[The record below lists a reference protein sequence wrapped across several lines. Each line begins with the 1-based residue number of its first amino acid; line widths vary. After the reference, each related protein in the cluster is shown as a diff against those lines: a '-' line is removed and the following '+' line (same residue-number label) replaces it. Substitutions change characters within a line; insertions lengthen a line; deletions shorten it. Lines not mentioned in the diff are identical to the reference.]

1 MTQSMK
7 RFRLESFANS
17 RSLLAGLALCGAALV
32 GSTGASQASFVIGL
46 ASSAPAGITE
56 LMVFGQGDNNVNQ
69 FDMNIGANNAT
80 ELTHVTAGVGSTVL
94 VDVANGFANIK
105 PDTGVLA
112 QLTFAPTSTNV
123 LSYGDFFLRGQLVGG
138 GTVTV
143 TITDIFNATFTGTT
157 GAIAAN
163 TDFASFGGWSTDG
176 DIIKSILVTTSDT
189 GGFKEVK
196 QIEFSVAGAVPEPST
211 WAMLILGFFG
221 VGFMAYRRKGQAVL
235 RLV

>member
-1 MTQSMK
+1 
-7 RFRLESFANS
+7 
-17 RSLLAGLALCGAALV
+17 
-32 GSTGASQASFVIGL
+32 
-46 ASSAPAGITE
+46 
-56 LMVFGQGDNNVNQ
+56 
-69 FDMNIGANNAT
+69 MNIGANNAT